1 MMKTMDYTNFKEIV
15 QGKIIQNVNE
25 ALCLKTY
32 EEYDKFELLSM
43 DANLDPNTFAE
54 FAYQIWCDERIGFAI
69 IKLWKFHLR
78 FWRHKP
84 IYKLFAFKELLFGE
98 DAVKIDRYMKKNY
111 PKWKWK
117 IVKKM

>member
-1 MMKTMDYTNFKEIV
+1 MTKTMDYTNFNEIV
-15 QGKIIQNVNE
+15 QGKINQNVNE

-32 EEYDKFELLSM
+32 EKYDKFELLNM
-43 DANLDPNTFAE
+43 AANLDPNTFAE
-54 FAYQIWCDERIGFAI
+54 FAYQIWLDERISFAI

-78 FWRHKP
+78 FWRYRP
-84 IYKLFAFKELLFGE
+84 IYKLMVFKEYFF
-98 DAVKIDRYMKKNY
+98 DDDVTKIDRYMKKNC

>member
-1 MMKTMDYTNFKEIV
+1 MDYADFKKIV
-15 QGKIIQNVNE
+15 LDKIITNIDE
-25 ALCLKTY
+25 AVCLKTY
-32 EEYDKFELLSM
+32 EEYDEFELLNM
-43 DANLDPNTFAE
+43 DENLNPKTFAE
-54 FAYQIWCDERIGFAI
+54 FAYEIWCDVSIGFAI

-78 FWRHKP
+78 FWKHKP

-98 DAVKIDRYMKKNY
+98 DVVKIDRYVKKNY